1 MILSLYTILF
11 WSEMT
16 AMLVARRTWLNQYQ
30 SFCLWYVTLSA
41 SDGDHHVICQYF
53 CSSWCTWPF
62 QLQTVIITWVL
73 INSSGRGPTPIVGT
87 KVTDQS
93 QLSPASTQYTEVN
106 CSLTK
111 AEIEPGRKV
120 VRLTLMH
127 RQHRCRI
134 LFTHNMQTKTLKC
147 SMGIRIL
154 ELKSPTNYL

>member
-1 MILSLYTILF
+1 MIWDNDPFLIYYLVLVRDDSHACCTTHVTQSVPIIL
-11 WSEMT
+11 
-16 AMLVARRTWLNQYQ
+16 LVVRNLFLP
-30 SFCLWYVTLSA
+30 SC
-41 SDGDHHVICQYF
+41 
-53 CSSWCTWPF
+53 CTWPF